1 MPTLLGPL
9 FCASM
14 LAILTVGSPARLFT
28 LPAVNEDVAKSLI
41 NHDSVS
47 LGDFIQPGA
56 RVPSSVVVLFFF
68 DRGAGG
74 ADLVTLN
81 RMARRN
87 AKAKVQFLAISA
99 DQGESKAF
107 AEWVALQ
114 ELTFPVLRDAHGIVT
129 TRYEIEK
136 LPLTIIVDPNGR
148 MVSIGNPTGTTLE
161 SELNAGIS
169 MLVDR

>member
-1 MPTLLGPL
+1 MSTLLGPL
-9 FCASM
+9 FYASV

-41 NHDSVS
+41 NHESVS

-56 RVPSSVVVLFFF
+56 RVPSSAVVLFFF

-74 ADLVTLN
+74 ADLLTLN

-87 AKAKVQFLAISA
+87 AKAKVHILAISA
-99 DQGESKAF
+99 DQGEPKAF
-107 AEWVALQ
+107 ADWVASQ

-129 TRYEIEK
+129 ARYEVEK

-161 SELNAGIS
+161 SELDAGIS

>member
-1 MPTLLGPL
+1 
-9 FCASM
+9 M

-28 LPAVNEDVAKSLI
+28 LPAVNEDVAKNLI
-41 NHDSVS
+41 NHDSIS

-56 RVPSSVVVLFFF
+56 RVPSSAIVLFFF

-99 DQGESKAF
+99 DQGEPKAF

-114 ELTFPVLRDAHGIVT
+114 GLTFPVLLDTHGIVT
-129 TRYEIEK
+129 ARYEIEK

-161 SELNAGIS
+161 SELDAGLS
-169 MLVDR
+169 MLVDRKR